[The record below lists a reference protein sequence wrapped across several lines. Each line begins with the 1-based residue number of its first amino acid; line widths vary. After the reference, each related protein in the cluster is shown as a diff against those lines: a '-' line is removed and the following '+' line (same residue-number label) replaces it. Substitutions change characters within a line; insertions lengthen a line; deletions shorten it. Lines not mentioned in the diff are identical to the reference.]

1 VQLNEALYDKA
12 DCLGLLSPDGRH
24 GVYAVTAAKKT
35 EPHMAS
41 PDFIKQLA
49 GYGLATA
56 RILYHLPDH
65 PRLLQTYIWQD
76 YDLAPEFPVL
86 LKFLMFWREK
96 LDGPLHS
103 VVVGHSKL
111 IRPAEIKALNGEFRL
126 H

>member
-1 VQLNEALYDKA
+1 M
-12 DCLGLLSPDGRH
+12 
-24 GVYAVTAAKKT
+24 AATKRIETTKV
-35 EPHMAS
+35 S

-65 PRLLQTYIWQD
+65 PRLLQSYIWQD
-76 YDLAPEFPVL
+76 YDLAPDFPIL
-86 LKFLMFWREK
+86 IKFLAFWREK

-111 IRPAEIKALNGEFRL
+111 IKPAEIKTLDGEFSL

>member
-1 VQLNEALYDKA
+1 MTGSHKIAA
-12 DCLGLLSPDGRH
+12 GR
-24 GVYAVTAAKKT
+24 T
-35 EPHMAS
+35 S

-49 GYGLATA
+49 GYGLTTA

-86 LKFLMFWREK
+86 LKFLKFWRER

-103 VVVGHSKL
+103 VRVGHSKL
-111 IRPAEIKALNGEFRL
+111 IKPAEILARDGEFRL

>member
-1 VQLNEALYDKA
+1 M
-12 DCLGLLSPDGRH
+12 
-24 GVYAVTAAKKT
+24 AVTKT
-35 EPHMAS
+35 IETNKAS

-76 YDLAPEFPVL
+76 YDIGPEFPIL
-86 LKFLMFWREK
+86 IKFWRSGGK
-96 LDGPLHS
+96 SWTGRCIA

-111 IRPAEIKALNGEFRL
+111 IKPTEIKTLDGDFWL

>member
-1 VQLNEALYDKA
+1 MTEL
-12 DCLGLLSPDGRH
+12 
-24 GVYAVTAAKKT
+24 KKIET
-35 EPHMAS
+35 KKVS
-41 PDFIKQLA
+41 PDFIKQLS

-86 LKFLMFWREK
+86 LKFLRFWRER

-103 VVVGHSKL
+103 VCVGHSKL
-111 IRPAEIKALNGEFRL
+111 IKPAEIRALGGEFRL

>member
-1 VQLNEALYDKA
+1 MT
-12 DCLGLLSPDGRH
+12 GL
-24 GVYAVTAAKKT
+24 KKIET
-35 EPHMAS
+35 KVVS

-65 PRLLQTYIWQD
+65 PHFLQTYIWQD

-86 LKFLMFWREK
+86 LKFLRFWRES

-103 VVVGHSKL
+103 VLVGHSKL
-111 IRPAEIKALNGEFRL
+111 IKPAEIRALNGEFRL

>member
-1 VQLNEALYDKA
+1 M
-12 DCLGLLSPDGRH
+12 
-24 GVYAVTAAKKT
+24 AVTKRIETNK
-35 EPHMAS
+35 AS

-65 PRLLQTYIWQD
+65 PRLLQSYIWQD

-86 LKFLMFWREK
+86 IKFLGFWREK

-111 IRPAEIKALNGEFRL
+111 IKPAEIRTLDGEFWL

>member
-1 VQLNEALYDKA
+1 M
-12 DCLGLLSPDGRH
+12 
-24 GVYAVTAAKKT
+24 TATKET
-35 EPHMAS
+35 EKRRAS

-56 RILYHLPDH
+56 QILYHLPDH
-65 PRLLQTYIWQD
+65 PRLLQTFIWQD

-86 LKFLMFWREK
+86 IKFLAFWHRK

-103 VVVGHSKL
+103 VIVGHTKL
-111 IRPAEIKALNGEFRL
+111 IRPAEIRTVDGEFCL

>member
-1 VQLNEALYDKA
+1 M
-12 DCLGLLSPDGRH
+12 
-24 GVYAVTAAKKT
+24 AATKRIETNK
-35 EPHMAS
+35 AS

-56 RILYHLPDH
+56 RILYHLPDY

-86 LKFLMFWREK
+86 IKFLGFWRQR

-111 IRPAEIKALNGEFRL
+111 IKPAEIKTLDGEFWL